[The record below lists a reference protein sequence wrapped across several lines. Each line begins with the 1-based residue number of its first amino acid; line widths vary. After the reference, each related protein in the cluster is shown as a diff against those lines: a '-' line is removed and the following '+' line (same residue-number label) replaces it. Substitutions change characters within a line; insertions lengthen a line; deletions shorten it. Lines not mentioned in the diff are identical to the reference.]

1 MRTRIYNKMTAPEI
15 EAYLANGGD
24 TIFVAVGVVECHG
37 HMPVDVETIGPEAY
51 CKLLAEKA
59 DGLALINLPYFY
71 PGATVISKA
80 TVQVSMTEG
89 ISYLKTITR
98 SLIAQGFTH
107 IFFVSGHGPASGTI
121 QQVCAEIFAE
131 TLIHPCHLNR
141 IPSAVDA
148 MAILSQI
155 DREKGPTPEQQ
166 EILDSVGSKS
176 YGAYKIMGQ
185 MEYLPVDPN
194 HDEAD
199 TQREPSPQVLVDLG
213 NYCRE
218 FGGYPTQIYAD
229 SKNHGG
235 GRIFK
240 SEEERLAVC
249 TKGEELMRQDVE
261 ACHIVELKETLTKY
275 HAYVQEIYKNNPRIK
290 RDRV

>member
-1 MRTRIYNKMTAPEI
+1 MRTRIYNKMTTPEI
-15 EAYLANGGD
+15 EGYLAGGGD

-37 HMPVDVETIGPEAY
+37 HMPVDVESIGPEAY

-71 PGATVISKA
+71 PASTIISDATI
-80 TVQVSMTEG
+80 QVSITEG
-89 ISYLKTITR
+89 ISYLKTLTR
-98 SLIAQGFTH
+98 SLISQGFTH
-107 IFFVSGHGPASGTI
+107 IFFVSGHGPAGATVDA
-121 QQVCAEIFAE
+121 VCAEIFSE
-131 TLIHPCHLNR
+131 TLIHPCHLAR

-166 EILDSVGSKS
+166 EILESFTNKS

-194 HDEAD
+194 HDDAD
-199 TQREPSPQVLVDLG
+199 DQREPTPELLDRLSDL
-213 NYCRE
+213 CRT
-218 FGGYPTQIYAD
+218 FGGFPQMIYAD

-240 SEEERLAVC
+240 SKEERLAVC
-249 TKGEELMRQDVE
+249 TKGEELMCQDVD
-261 ACHIVELKETLTKY
+261 ACPILELKQAVTEY
-275 HAYVQEIYKNNPRIK
+275 HDYIQKLYEKHPRIK
-290 RDRV
+290 PGRV